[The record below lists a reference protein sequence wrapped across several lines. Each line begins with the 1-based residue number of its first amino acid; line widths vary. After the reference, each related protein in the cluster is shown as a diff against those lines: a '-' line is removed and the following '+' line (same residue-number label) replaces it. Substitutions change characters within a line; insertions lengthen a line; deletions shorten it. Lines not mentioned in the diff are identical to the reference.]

1 MRPHRGNALV
11 IAAGAT
17 LVLVMLW
24 AIVASTG
31 DIPGDVAVQRW
42 VADAD
47 ITGVAWWIPRT
58 ISFLGGPIVGTVWTV
73 AFVAIVWPWL
83 GWRCAALIAACA
95 VVVVID
101 VVIKAIVD
109 RPRPGSA
116 VLIDPSF
123 PSGHTS
129 YATAVMGMMVLLLLW
144 QRRRALA
151 GIGIAFIVLM
161 GPSRI
166 LVGAHWTWDV
176 VGGYALGLAWLM
188 LVVAAAGAWATR
200 PISP

>member
-1 MRPHRGNALV
+1 MLPHRGSALV
-11 IAAGAT
+11 IATGAT
-17 LVLVMLW
+17 LVLVILW

-42 VADAD
+42 VADAHLS
-47 ITGVAWWIPRT
+47 GAAWWVPRT
-58 ISFLGGPIVGTVWTV
+58 ISFLGGPVIAVVWTLV
-73 AFVAIVWPWL
+73 LIGTVWPWL

-95 VVVVID
+95 FVVVID
-101 VVIKAIVD
+101 VAIKAIVD
-109 RPRPGSA
+109 RPRPVGS

-129 YATAVMGMMVLLLLW
+129 YATAVMGMMVLLLMW

-166 LVGAHWTWDV
+166 LVGAHWTGDV

-188 LVVAAAGAWATR
+188 LVVAAAGGWATR
-200 PISP
+200 RA